1 MRKLRNLVS
10 YNELIDDDSPK
21 YSPLLPTQYLKCQ
34 VKYAD
39 LDHKEKSLTFCGT
52 FFINFL

>member
-1 MRKLRNLVS
+1 MS